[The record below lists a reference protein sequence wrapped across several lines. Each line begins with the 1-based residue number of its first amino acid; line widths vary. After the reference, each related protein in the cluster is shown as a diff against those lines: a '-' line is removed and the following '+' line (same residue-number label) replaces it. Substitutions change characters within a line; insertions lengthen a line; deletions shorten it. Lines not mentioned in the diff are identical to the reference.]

1 MGTALT
7 IARRELGALFVSPIA
22 YVVAAAFLALSGYL
36 FSILLITSSQATMT
50 SLFQNVSFILLFI
63 APLLTMRLLADE
75 QKQGTLEL
83 LLTAPVRDW
92 EVVLGK
98 FLAALTLF
106 GAMLLCTLLYPLF
119 LWSIG
124 GRPDIGPIISGYLGL
139 LLIAA
144 AMLAIG
150 TLTSSL
156 TENQIVA
163 AVLAFAI
170 LLALWLISSAGNV
183 ATGASAVLSALSL
196 PAHYDGFTLGA
207 INLEDV
213 TYYLSL
219 TIGAL
224 FIATRVLETRRYR

>member
-50 SLFQNVSFILLFI
+50 SLFQNVSFILLFV

-98 FLAALTLF
+98 FLAALALF
-106 GAMLLCTLLYPLF
+106 GTILLCTLYYPLLIWRF
-119 LWSIG
+119 G
-124 GRPDIGPIISGYLGL
+124 GNPDPGPILTGYLGML
-139 LLIAA
+139 LLAG
-144 AMLAIG
+144 AMFAIG
-150 TLTSSL
+150 TLASSL

-163 AVLAFAI
+163 AVLAF
-170 LLALWLISSAGNV
+170 GM
-183 ATGASAVLSALSL
+183 
-196 PAHYDGFTLGA
+196 
-207 INLEDV
+207 
-213 TYYLSL
+213 
-219 TIGAL
+219 
-224 FIATRVLETRRYR
+224 

>member
-36 FSILLITSSQATMT
+36 FSILLVTSNQATMT
-50 SLFQNVSFILLFI
+50 GLFQNVSFILLFV

-98 FLAALTLF
+98 FLAALALF

-139 LLIAA
+139 ILIAA